1 MNTGSDERRETR
13 LSLIELGE
21 ATAGSCCA
29 GEDLKAGGCGCC
41 REPVPSAVAD
51 PGWLQAARQA
61 RVLSWFSLVWMTAEG
76 VLGLVAG
83 TRAGSIALIGWALG
97 SVIEGAASVIVI
109 WRFTGARTMSE
120 AAEARAHRAVA
131 ISFFALAPYIAI
143 EAVYSLATGHESTT
157 TVVGIVVTAA
167 SVVIMPG
174 LGLVKRRLGRRL
186 GSGATAGEGT
196 QNLLCAAQGAGVLVG
211 LLATA
216 ALGWSWLDPVI
227 ALGLAAV
234 AVREGRGAW
243 RGDDCC

>member
-1 MNTGSDERRETR
+1 MNNNSDGR
-13 LSLIELGE
+13 GE
-21 ATAGSCCA
+21 ARLPLMELPPATPDSCCA
-29 GEDLKAGGCGCC
+29 NRETAEQPAGCD
-41 REPVPSAVAD
+41 RTVSVATGQ

-61 RVLSWFSLVWMTAEG
+61 RMLSWFSLIWMTAEG

-83 TRAGSIALIGWALG
+83 TRAGSIALIGWALA
-97 SVIEGAASVIVI
+97 SIIEGAASIIVI
-109 WRFTGARTMSE
+109 WRFTGTRTLSE
-120 AAEARAHRAVA
+120 TAEARAHRAVA

-157 TVVGIVVTAA
+157 TVVGVVVTAL

-196 QNLLCAAQGAGVLVG
+196 QNLLCAAQGAGVLIG
-211 LLATA
+211 LLVTA
-216 ALGWSWLDPVI
+216 AVGWSWLDPVI

-234 AVREGRGAW
+234 AVREGREAW
-243 RGDDCC
+243 RGEDCC